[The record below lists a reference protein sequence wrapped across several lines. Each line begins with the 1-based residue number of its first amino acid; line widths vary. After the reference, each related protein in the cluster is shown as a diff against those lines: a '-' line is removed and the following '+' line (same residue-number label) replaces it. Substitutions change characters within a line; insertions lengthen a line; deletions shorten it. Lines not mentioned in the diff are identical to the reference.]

1 MDKTILI
8 EKTSKKLKLYEL
20 IITASL
26 FITLLLGIGAL
37 YIAVQLAITLWSIG
51 GLCLIAFIGIR
62 ITIWWC
68 HG

>member
-1 MDKTILI
+1 MKTNQI
-8 EKTSKKLKLYEL
+8 EKTAKRMKFYEL

-26 FITLLLGIGAL
+26 FITLLLGFGAL

-51 GLCLIAFIGIR
+51 GLCLIAFTAIR
-62 ITIWWC
+62 IIIWWH